1 MQALHHAWMLSQL
14 TGGATKGARLFEI
27 MSIDTDVWVAALL
40 VYCVFPSTQ
49 NVRVVVRSQR
59 GVGSTRECQQIDV
72 LQLFDEITHL
82 PHWPAEFTPLQR
94 CLPVIAAYVL
104 CGTDFTPTLHGITS
118 ASMFGAYYQFAKN
131 AGNFGFVRPL
141 GDAEKDGQAFV
152 GLNVREEECVKF
164 VGLCYFEKNKKLFES
179 PDPGKQVKGGV
190 EPDPT
195 KEWIDHIAWRTY
207 VKHFG
212 RAHWQKVVPDFDV
225 LELHVLRLR
234 WVISYWLSSRCITPA
249 TQYPVPVPEYDGLG
263 YCKDGEGDAEAAL
276 MVMRRQPWV
285 TLKPGE
291 GIHEVFCKCAVKDGR
306 AKCLN
311 CVCKPY
317 GKCSQLCNCRG
328 ICGNNGEGFTGG
340 GGASPRSGGADDD
353 NGDNEL
359 SDESN
364 TDTSDSESETDEPL
378 DANVQQGGFS
388 LGFDEDNAR
397 EYAEDLAREE
407 AGQGQ
412 EGGLWRV

>member
-1 MQALHHAWMLSQL
+1 MFQCSDAWMDLGRSSPWAHEDPNLTEADDDGLGPTVEVQHAWANFSRPQQEASPAARITKDKENGFGEGEVQALHHAWMLSQL

-72 LQLFDEITHL
+72 LQLFDDITHL

-234 WVISYWLSSRCITPA
+234 WLYLTGYRRGALHPPPSTLSLFQSMTVWGTAKTAR
-249 TQYPVPVPEYDGLG
+249 
-263 YCKDGEGDAEAAL
+263 
-276 MVMRRQPWV
+276 V
-285 TLKPGE
+285 TL
-291 GIHEVFCKCAVKDGR
+291 R
-306 AKCLN
+306 
-311 CVCKPY
+311 
-317 GKCSQLCNCRG
+317 R
-328 ICGNNGEGFTGG
+328 
-340 GGASPRSGGADDD
+340 R
-353 NGDNEL
+353 
-359 SDESN
+359 
-364 TDTSDSESETDEPL
+364 
-378 DANVQQGGFS
+378 
-388 LGFDEDNAR
+388 
-397 EYAEDLAREE
+397 
-407 AGQGQ
+407 
-412 EGGLWRV
+412 